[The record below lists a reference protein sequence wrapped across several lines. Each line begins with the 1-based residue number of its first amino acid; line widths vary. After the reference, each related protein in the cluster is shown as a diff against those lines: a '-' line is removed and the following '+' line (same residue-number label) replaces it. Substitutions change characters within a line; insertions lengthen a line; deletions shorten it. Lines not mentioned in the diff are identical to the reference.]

1 MLAGF
6 SRSLYFQKGTLV
18 YEIVNE
24 NRHTS
29 THKLEGKTAY
39 KRQASMSDVTS
50 PEPNVRNDSTP
61 AFSTLSVAQGQES
74 YNGTIDLDQI

>member
-1 MLAGF
+1 
-6 SRSLYFQKGTLV
+6 
-18 YEIVNE
+18 
-24 NRHTS
+24 
-29 THKLEGKTAY
+29 
-39 KRQASMSDVTS
+39 MSDVTS